1 MRIGLSYD
9 LKAEVPDNITVDD
22 ALEEYDSL
30 ETVEIISSAIEAKG
44 HQVVW
49 LGGGEHFLDNVRR
62 EGVDFVFNIAE
73 GRGNYRSREAQI
85 PSILEMLNIPYSGS
99 DPQTLA
105 LCLDKPLTKRVL
117 STEGIRTPRWLV
129 VDDEGSQC
137 LLSLDRFSFPVIIKP
152 AYEGSSKGIRQTSVA
167 RSMHQA
173 VNEIKRLLGI
183 YHQPVMVEEFV
194 DGDEITAGII
204 GNTPPKTVGIM
215 RILPRDKTERFVYSV
230 EVKRNYETLVDY
242 ECPARLNS
250 RVLNEIEEA
259 SHNVFKILG
268 CRDFARIDFRVHRD
282 GTPYFIEI
290 NPLPGLGTYSDLIIM
305 AIKMGW
311 THQGLIGAVLDA
323 ALKRCPQCLVV

>member
-1 MRIGLSYD
+1 VRIGLSYD

-30 ETVEIISSAIEAKG
+30 ETIEIISSAIETKG

-73 GRGNYRSREAQI
+73 GRGNHRGREAQI
-85 PSILEMLNIPYSGS
+85 PSILEMLSIPYSGS

-105 LCLDKPLTKRVL
+105 MCLDKPLTKKLL
-117 STEGIRTPRWLV
+117 SAEGIRTPRWLV
-129 VDDEGSQC
+129 VDNEESQS

-167 RSMHQA
+167 HSLHQA
-173 VNEIKRLLGI
+173 VNEIRQILGL
-183 YHQPVMVEEFV
+183 YRQPVMVEEFI
-194 DGDEITAGII
+194 DGDEVTVGII
-204 GNTPPKTVGIM
+204 GNKPPKTVGIM
-215 RILPRDKTERFVYSV
+215 RILPRDRSGRFVYSV

-242 ECPARLNS
+242 ECPARLSSGVINK
-250 RVLNEIEEA
+250 IEET
-259 SHNVFKILG
+259 SLDIFKVLG

-323 ALKRCPQCLVV
+323 ALKRCPQCLIV